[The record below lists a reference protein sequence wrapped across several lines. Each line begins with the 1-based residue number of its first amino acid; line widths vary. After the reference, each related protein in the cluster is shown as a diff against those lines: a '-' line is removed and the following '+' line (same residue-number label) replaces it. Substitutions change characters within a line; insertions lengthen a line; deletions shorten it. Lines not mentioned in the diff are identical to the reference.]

1 MLSLNKDLQETI
13 NKFLRTLNRK
23 FDLSDFSKNL
33 QSWYLLSYKDLI
45 KELAKKKIKLSLS
58 DESEWEDYFIAEQ
71 KKAVDLQEKI
81 NKTDD
86 EINQMVY
93 QLYGLTHDEIN
104 IIEQQ

>member
-1 MLSLNKDLQETI
+1 M
-13 NKFLRTLNRK
+13 
-23 FDLSDFSKNL
+23 NL
-33 QSWYLLSYKDLI
+33 V
-45 KELAKKKIKLSLS
+45 
-58 DESEWEDYFIAEQ
+58 YFIAEQ